1 MRSMESYL
9 RAAME
14 RAMKVQEVMLQ
25 AMAKKITWFQ
35 AAEIIGISDRH
46 MRRWRER
53 YEEGGFR
60 GLFDRRR
67 GKPSPKRV
75 PVAVLERVLELYREK
90 YFDFNLRHFHEK
102 LASEHQIELS
112 YSWVKGVLQGA
123 GLVARGRQRGVHRK
137 RRPRRPL
144 PGMLLHIDGSRHRW
158 FQDERW
164 YDLIV
169 ILDDATSEIYY
180 AQLVEE
186 ESTATV
192 MAGLKEVIERKG
204 VFCALY
210 SDRGSHFW
218 LTPKVGGKVDP
229 HRLTQVGRALRQLGI
244 RMIPA
249 YSPQARGRSERNF
262 GTWQGRLPQELRL
275 AKCGTLEQA
284 NEFLRERYVAEFNR
298 RFQVAAA
305 QPGNA
310 FVPCRSRDLDLIFAL
325 QFERAVNR
333 DNTVSFQNLSLQ
345 IERVRW
351 RATLAGCQVVVH
363 QHLNGSLSLTHGPHC
378 LGRYDAG
385 GAPLSAK
392 PSAELSRGRGTA
404 PFPCNPIP
412 KINPTQTARAQL

>member
-1 MRSMESYL
+1 MRSMESYS

-75 PVAVLERVLELYREK
+75 PMAVLERVLELYREK

-102 LASEHQIELS
+102 LGSEHQIGLS

-144 PGMLLHIDGSRHRW
+144 PGMLLHIDGSRHQW

-169 ILDDATSEIYY
+169 ILDDASSEIYY

-186 ESTATV
+186 ESTVTV
-192 MAGLKEVIERKG
+192 MVGLREVIERKG

-218 LTPKVGGKVDP
+218 LTPKV
-229 HRLTQVGRALRQLGI
+229 
-244 RMIPA
+244 
-249 YSPQARGRSERNF
+249 
-262 GTWQGRLPQELRL
+262 LRL
-275 AKCGTLEQA
+275 HKIASLEAA
-284 NEFLRERYVAEFNR
+284 NVFLREHYIAEFNR

-305 QPGNA
+305 QRGNA
-310 FVPCRSRDLDLIFAL
+310 FLACRRRDLDRVFSL
-325 QFERAVNR
+325 QFERAGNR

-345 IERVRW
+345 IEAVRW
-351 RATLAGCQVVVH
+351 RATVAGCQVTVH
-363 QHLNGSLSLTHGPHC
+363 QHLDGTLSLTHGPHL
-378 LGRYDAG
+378 LGRYTAE
-385 GAPLSAK
+385 GA
-392 PSAELSRGRGTA
+392 
-404 PFPCNPIP
+404 
-412 KINPTQTARAQL
+412 AQ